1 MQTQPSPTPDR
12 PDGTRLNL
20 GCGPKRKPG
29 FLGVDIGDHVAVDV
43 RMDAM
48 AYLQSLPANS
58 VQDIY
63 TRHFLEHV
71 EGRDLHPML
80 LEMNRVLRIGGRVE
94 IIVPHHSNPY
104 YYSDPT
110 HRTFFGAHTMSYFC
124 DRSCLHR
131 RVPRYAEI
139 VGWSLTE
146 VTLTFKPYKKL
157 KLLGIT
163 IPLLSAWLNWGV
175 NKSVRA
181 IEVFEYYLC
190 KLFPVYEIT
199 YVIEKRAH

>member
-1 MQTQPSPTPDR
+1 MVTPLTPDR

-29 FLGVDIGDHVAVDV
+29 FLGVDIGDDVAVDV

-58 VQDIY
+58 VQEIY

-124 DRSCLHR
+124 DRSCLRR

-139 VGWSLTE
+139 AGWSLME

-163 IPLLSAWLNWGV
+163 IPLLSAGLNWGV

-181 IEVFEYYLC
+181 IEIFEYYLC

-199 YVIEKRAH
+199 YLIEKRAH